1 MEQSK
6 GVALACMAPNRHR
19 DQRHQSD
26 LALAELVQAH
36 GTAIDLTGPAPQRL
50 ARIVPPG
57 LQGQQ
62 PPPNVLLQVQLE
74 TQSGR

>member
-1 MEQSK
+1 MDQSK
-6 GVALACMAPNRHR
+6 GVVLACVAPSRHW
-19 DQRHQSD
+19 DQSHQSD

-36 GTAIDLTGPAPQRL
+36 STAIDLTGPAPQRP
-50 ARIVPPG
+50 ARIVPPC